1 MWREVTVRR
10 TLFVCLL
17 AAAVLIPCR
26 SASAQSVLPVT
37 IGQWSARL
45 TNTTPA
51 TTLDG
56 QIQSEDIPV
65 FKEYGFKS
73 IERQEYVRGKE
84 TLKVTLLGMEDPTA
98 AYGLFTYLR
107 PANMAASKLTQYAA
121 VSPNTALIVVGNFVL
136 DISGQRLNQSTEAL
150 QLLVESVKPKAD
162 PRPYP
167 NIADHLPPGA
177 MIPNSV
183 RYAIGPLALQGAL
196 PVGSGDWI
204 GFSQGAEAVLARYRK
219 GGQEVTVLV
228 AEYPT
233 QQIAAKRFDA
243 MTPVVHPNPPTPETE
258 NRVVGSLR
266 EADLIAL
273 AIAPRAGAFPDGL
286 LREINFGH
294 YVTSNEGKF
303 KATEL
308 SMPVYIVGA
317 FVGAGAI
324 MLLAIFSGLGF
335 ALVRIVVKK
344 FFPDKVFDRRK
355 DMEVIQLGLS
365 DRPVNMKD
373 FY

>member
-1 MWREVTVRR
+1 VRR

-17 AAAVLIPCR
+17 AVAVLIPFQT
-26 SASAQSVLPVT
+26 ASAQGVLPLSFSNWVT
-37 IGQWSARL
+37 PLSSNPSCASD
-45 TNTTPA
+45 TV
-51 TTLDG
+51 TLNQYAGADA
-56 QIQSEDIPV
+56 DII
-65 FKEYGFKS
+65 KEFGFKCA
-73 IERQEYVRGKE
+73 EHEGYDHGV
-84 TLKVTLLGMEDPTA
+84 VTLYQMVDPTA
-98 AYGLFTYLR
+98 AYGAFTYLR
-107 PANMAASKLTQYAA
+107 PANMPTSKLTQYAA
-121 VSPNTALIVVGNFVL
+121 VSPTRALIVVGNFVL
-136 DISGQRLNQSTEAL
+136 DVGGQRLNQSTEAL
-150 QLLVESVKPKAD
+150 QALVASVKPKSD

-167 NIADHLPPGA
+167 SIAEHLPPNGL
-177 MIPNSV
+177 IPGSE
-183 RYAIGPLALQGAL
+183 RYALGPLALQKYL
-196 PVGSGDWI
+196 PFGSGDWI

-233 QQIAAKRFDA
+233 QQIAAKSFDA
-243 MTPVVHPNPPTPETE
+243 MTPVVHPNPPAPENV

-273 AIAPRAGAFPDGL
+273 AFAPRAGAFPDGL

-317 FVGAGAI
+317 FIGAGAI

>member
-1 MWREVTVRR
+1 VRR
-10 TLFVCLL
+10 IVYVCLL
-17 AAAVLIPCR
+17 AVAALIPLR
-26 SASAQSVLPVT
+26 SASAQSVLPQSVAD
-37 IGQWSARL
+37 WSAPPL
-45 TNTTPA
+45 AEKFLWP
-51 TTLDG
+51 TLIGGVDA
-56 QIQSEDIPV
+56 PV
-65 FKEYGFKS
+65 M
-73 IERQEYVRGKE
+73 QEFGYKTGESKNYLRGKDALE
-84 TLKVTLLGMEDPTA
+84 VNLYQMTDPTA
-98 AYGLFTYLR
+98 AYGAYTYFR
-107 PANMAASKLTQYAA
+107 PENMPSSKLTQYAA
-121 VSPNTALIVVGNFVL
+121 VSPTRALIVVGNFLVEVN
-136 DISGQRLNQSTEAL
+136 GQRLDHSTEAL
-150 QLLVESVKPKAD
+150 EALVASVKPKAD

-167 NIADHLPPGA
+167 SLAEHLPPIGL
-177 MIPNSV
+177 IPGSEH
-183 RYAIGPLALQGAL
+183 YALGPLALQKFL

-204 GFSQGAEAVLARYRK
+204 GFFQGAEAVLARYRK

-243 MTPVVHPNPPTPETE
+243 MKPVVHPDPPTPETE

-303 KATEL
+303 KATEK

-317 FVGAGAI
+317 FVVAGAI

-344 FFPDKVFDRRK
+344 FYPGKVFDRRET
-355 DMEVIQLGLS
+355 MEVIQLGIS
-365 DRPVNMKD
+365 DHKVNMKD

>member
-1 MWREVTVRR
+1 VRR

-17 AAAVLIPCR
+17 AAAVLIPFQ
-26 SASAQSVLPVT
+26 SASAQTPVLPPAFGDWA
-37 IGQWSARL
+37 ISPMSA
-45 TNTTPA
+45 TPA
-51 TTLDG
+51 LPTLDQFAG
-56 QIQSEDIPV
+56 GDAPV
-65 FKEYGFKS
+65 VQEFGFKS
-73 IERQEYVRGKE
+73 VERQEYVHGKE
-84 TLKVTLLGMEDPTA
+84 VLSVTLYKMEDPTA
-98 AYGLFTYLR
+98 AYGAYTCLR
-107 PANMAASKLTQYAA
+107 PANMPESKLTQYSG
-121 VSPNTALIVVGNFVL
+121 VTQTRALIVVGDFLL
-136 DISGQRLNQSTEAL
+136 DVTGQRLTQSKKAL
-150 QLLVESVKPKAD
+150 EELVAGVKPKAD

-167 NIADHLPPGA
+167 NLAEHLPPNGL
-177 MIPNSV
+177 IPGSV
-183 RYAIGPLALQGAL
+183 RYALGPLALQKFL

-204 GFSQGAEAVLARYRK
+204 GFSQGAETVLARYRK
-219 GGQEVTVLV
+219 GGQEVTVLI

-243 MTPVVHPNPPTPETE
+243 MTPVLHPDPPTPLNE

-266 EADLIAL
+266 EADLIGL
-273 AIAPRAGAFPDGL
+273 AIAPRAGEFPDGL

-324 MLLAIFSGLGF
+324 MLLSIFSGLGF

-355 DMEVIQLGLS
+355 TMEVIQLGLS

>member
-1 MWREVTVRR
+1 MRR
-10 TLFVCLL
+10 TLFVCFL
-17 AAAVLIPCR
+17 AVAVLIPFQG
-26 SASAQSVLPVT
+26 ASAQGVLPAVA
-37 IGQWSARL
+37 GNWSSRPS
-45 TNTTPA
+45 TQPSI
-51 TTLDG
+51 TLDQAAG
-56 QIQSEDIPV
+56 LDAPVIQE
-65 FKEYGFKS
+65 FGFKS
-73 IERQEYVRGKE
+73 VEQREYALVKGPDSF
-84 TLKVTLLGMEDPTA
+84 TLTLYQMVDPTA
-98 AYGLFTYLR
+98 AYGVFTYLR
-107 PANMAASKLTQYAA
+107 PANAVGSKVAQYAA
-121 VSPNTALIVVGNFVL
+121 VSTNRTIIVVGNFVL
-136 DISGQRLNQSTEAL
+136 DITGKRAPQSATAL
-150 QLLVESVKPKAD
+150 RPFVDAVKPKAD

-167 NIADHLPPGA
+167 SIAEHLPPNGL
-177 MIPNSV
+177 IPGSE
-183 RYAIGPLALQGAL
+183 RYALGPLAMQKYLSF
-196 PVGSGDWI
+196 GSGDWI

-219 GGQEVTVLV
+219 GGQEVAVLI

-233 QQIAAKRFDA
+233 QQIAAKRFEA
-243 MTPVVHPNPPTPETE
+243 MKPVVHPDPPTPETV

-273 AIAPRAGAFPDGL
+273 AFAPRAGAFPDGL

-335 ALVRIVVKK
+335 ALVRIVVKR

-355 DMEVIQLGLS
+355 TMEVIQLGLS
-365 DRPVNMKD
+365 NRPVNMKD